1 MDKSQIIEKLL
12 NGEMKLYQIEKYTDS
27 IDEAVDVRREFI
39 EKYTSTS
46 LENVSHYTLDMD
58 MYLRRILKI
67 QLEQSNY
74 LLVWQDHY

>member
-39 EKYTSTS
+39 EKYTGGGKNALQSAM
-46 LENVSHYTLDMD
+46 NVEAKIDT
-58 MYLRRILKI
+58 ILK
-67 QLEQSNY
+67 EN
-74 LLVWQDHY
+74 